1 MRPQSMPARIARYGD
16 GLISSIIVIHLP
28 QRRRR
33 DRRER
38 RDSLVERDGGL
49 ARLFVFVAAAEPSG
63 GGSVRAAG
71 ARRAAPPTPAYVYT
85 RIQLPRTRGGT
96 RQIACSIH

>member
-1 MRPQSMPARIARYGD
+1 MPARIARYGD
-16 GLISSIIVIHLP
+16 GLISSMIVIHLP

-49 ARLFVFVAAAEPSG
+49 AFFFVVFVPFVAATEPCG
-63 GGSVRAAG
+63 GEAGSAVVERRPDAG
-71 ARRAAPPTPAYVYT
+71 ALRFRIPVKAMAVGAP
-85 RIQLPRTRGGT
+85 QLGQAG
-96 RQIACSIH
+96 

>member
-1 MRPQSMPARIARYGD
+1 MPARIARYGD

-38 RDSLVERDGGL
+38 LDSLVERDGGL

-63 GGSVRAAG
+63 GGAGSAVVKPRPDAG
-71 ARRAAPPTPAYVYT
+71 AFRF
-85 RIQLPRTRGGT
+85 RINVKGGKDDENWL
-96 RQIACSIH
+96 I